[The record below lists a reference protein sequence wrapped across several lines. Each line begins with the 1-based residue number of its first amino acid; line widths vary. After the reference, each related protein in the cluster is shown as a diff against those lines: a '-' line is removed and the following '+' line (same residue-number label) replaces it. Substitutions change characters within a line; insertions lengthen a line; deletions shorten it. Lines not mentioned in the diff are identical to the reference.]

1 MVFVGFFI
9 WYNQIIYMK
18 RVTVASTIVVL
29 AIICFFIIILSGKN
43 CDECF
48 SLPIMAV
55 KFFISGLV
63 IMVGTIYFTR
73 IFLQMENIV
82 FDIESQPLL
91 ETAEATADVPFAG
104 EGIIEPKE
112 EKILSSPY
120 TKTPCIYFHSIKE
133 RYVRSGKSSHW
144 EIVENISLFVPFYIK
159 DERGKLEVFLSNLDD
174 DFSKYQIPVNIEG
187 VPNPKNSEVDCD
199 PMLYRNSFSPADSS
213 LGIFSAGTKYRWS
226 EFVLRPNTKVFAYG
240 MVSKE
245 SDELFLHEDER
256 CPLIISKKNRDQ
268 YVEEFYR
275 GGNLVYFS
283 HFLVSIGYTIA
294 LPSVNYFFHFNPIS
308 LLTFILIGNGIITGS
323 VIFSL
328 YNRIISLKERA
339 LNSLSNIDVELKRR
353 KDLIPNL
360 VDVVKGYSKHEKELQ
375 QIVAESRAE
384 PVFSKEMPK
393 ETKPLIPSLIAAI
406 ENYPDLKASEQF
418 QYLMRALID
427 TEERIAYSREF
438 YNRSIRKYNTLIQQ
452 FPFLLVSSFLK
463 TKQMDFLSISRGE
476 IEATKVSLDKK

>member
-1 MVFVGFFI
+1 
-9 WYNQIIYMK
+9 MK
-18 RVTVASTIVVL
+18 RVTVASTLAAL
-29 AIICFFIIILSGKN
+29 AITCFFIIILSGKH

-48 SLPIMAV
+48 SASVMAV

-63 IMVGTIYFTR
+63 TIVGTFYFTR
-73 IFLQMENIV
+73 IFLKMENIV

-104 EGIIEPKE
+104 EGIIEPKG
-112 EKILSSPY
+112 EKILTSPY
-120 TKTPCIYFHSIKE
+120 TKTHCVYFHSIKE
-133 RYVRSGKSSHW
+133 RYVRAGKNSHW

-159 DERGKLEVFLSNLDD
+159 DERGKLEVRLSILDD
-174 DFSKYQIPVNIEG
+174 DFSKYTIPVNIEG
-187 VPNPKNSEVDCD
+187 IPNPKNSEVDCD
-199 PMLYRNSFSPADSS
+199 QMLYHNSFSPADSS
-213 LGIFSAGTKYRWS
+213 SGIFSVGTKYRWS
-226 EFVLRPNTKVFAYG
+226 EFVLKPNTKVFVYG

-245 SDELFLHEDER
+245 DGELFLHEDER

-294 LPSVNYFFHFNPIS
+294 LLSANYLFHFNPIS
-308 LLTFILIGNGIITGS
+308 LLTLLLIGNGIITGS

-328 YNRIISLKERA
+328 YNRIVSLKERA
-339 LNSLSNIDVELKRR
+339 LNSLSNIDIELKRR
-353 KDLIPNL
+353 KDLIPSL
-360 VDVVKGYSKHEKELQ
+360 VDVVKGYSKYEKELQ
-375 QIVAESRAE
+375 QIVAEARAE
-384 PVFSKEMPK
+384 YVFSKEMPE
-393 ETKPLIPSLIAAI
+393 ETKPVIPSLVAVI

-418 QYLMRALID
+418 QYLMRALVD

-452 FPFLLVSSFLK
+452 FPFLFVSSFLK
-463 TKQMDFLSISRGE
+463 IKQMDFISISRGE
-476 IEATKVSLDKK
+476 TEAPKVSLDKK

>member
-1 MVFVGFFI
+1 
-9 WYNQIIYMK
+9 MK
-18 RVTVASTIVVL
+18 RITVASTIAAL
-29 AIICFFIIILSGKN
+29 AIVCFFVIILSSKN

-48 SLPIMAV
+48 SPSVMAV
-55 KFFISGLV
+55 KFFISGL
-63 IMVGTIYFTR
+63 IITVGTIYFTR

-91 ETAEATADVPFAG
+91 ETAEATVDVPFAG
-104 EGIIEPKE
+104 EGIVEPKG
-112 EKILSSPY
+112 EKIITSPY
-120 TKTPCIYFHSIKE
+120 TKTPCVYFHSIKE
-133 RYVRSGKSSHW
+133 MYVRSGRSSHW
-144 EIVENISLFVPFYIK
+144 EIVENISLFIPFYIK
-159 DERGKLEVFLSNLDD
+159 DERGKLEVCLSNLDD
-174 DFSKYQIPVNIEG
+174 DFSKYKIPVNIEG

-199 PMLYRNSFSPADSS
+199 PMLYHNSFSPADSS
-213 LGIFSAGTKYRWS
+213 LGVFSSGTKYRWS

-240 MVSKE
+240 MVSKQ
-245 SDELFLHEDER
+245 DGELFLHEDER

-268 YVEEFYR
+268 YVEEFYG

-294 LPSVNYFFHFNPIS
+294 LLSANYFFHFNPIS
-308 LLTFILIGNGIITGS
+308 LLTLLLIGNAIITGS

-328 YNRIISLKERA
+328 YNRIVSLKERA
-339 LNSLSNIDVELKRR
+339 LNSLSNINIELKRR
-353 KDLIPNL
+353 KDLIPSL

-384 PVFSKEMPK
+384 TIFSKEMPK
-393 ETKPLIPSLIAAI
+393 ETKPVIPSLVAII

-418 QYLMRALID
+418 QYLMRTLVD

-463 TKQMDFLSISRGE
+463 IKQMDFISISRGE
-476 IEATKVSLDKK
+476 TEATKVSLDKK